1 MKIIKKSIIF
11 FCIISS
17 IVSRSQ
23 STYPINI
30 EFKYLN
36 DRTILISGTQFATNQ
51 VAIKSNQGII
61 LIDTGISPEYAMI
74 VKDSLKKLFNEDDFA
89 YIINTHHHWDHVQG
103 NQVFSETQIIAH
115 ANCEFEINKQ
125 ATTTI
130 PLKEFAKMENN
141 NLLKDS
147 IPPPPPSHILV
158 NGERD
163 FRVTPP
169 TILFNDHLVVK
180 SGDITLDLI
189 FYGDGHTNNDILI
202 YIPEV
207 ELLAVGDLFYKKSL
221 PQFGNYSKPDV
232 TRWISSLRFMLDDEK
247 PIQYVIPGHNEIF
260 SRKEL
265 EQYLNYINTLWEGI
279 KFEVANTKS
288 LNETKK
294 KFSLENKFSDLVT
307 KDMKSDNGSS
317 LHNGNVEKLWNLF
330 KNENHE

>member
-1 MKIIKKSIIF
+1 MKTLSIL
-11 FCIISS
+11 IISFFLVIS
-17 IVSRSQ
+17 IVCRAQ

-30 EFKYLN
+30 KFKYLN
-36 DRTILISGTQFATNQ
+36 ERTILISGTQFATNQ

-103 NQVFSETQIIAH
+103 NQMFSETQIIAH
-115 ANCEFEINKQ
+115 VNCEFAMNKQ

-130 PLKEFAKMENN
+130 PLIEYAKTENN

-163 FRVTPP
+163 FRLTPP
-169 TILFNDHLVVK
+169 TIVFSDYLIVK
-180 SGDITLDLI
+180 SGDITLHLI
-189 FYGDGHTNNDILI
+189 YYGEGHTNNDILI

-221 PQFGNYSKPDV
+221 PQFGNRNKLDV
-232 TRWISSLRFMLDDEK
+232 TRWISSLRFMLDNEK
-247 PIQYVIPGHNEIF
+247 SIQYVIPGHNEIF
-260 SRKEL
+260 SKKEL

-279 KFEVANTKS
+279 KFEVANKKS

-294 KFSLENKFSDLVT
+294 KFSLENKFLDLVV

-330 KNENHE
+330 QN